1 MKKIIV
7 FAVVSLLIA
16 SVAFAAGMR
25 VKEDKD
31 DKHKNSSMRSKSD
44 DSGNQKTSSMR
55 QKKTQLN
62 WQFRPGDVNPT
73 VDFFDTTD
81 GNRVLMSNI
90 KVKGNLSLMIEC
102 TKGHEIC
109 YGGNFELVGKKFV
122 AGCGANCSELS
133 RLDGSWRNDSCAVCE
148 DGTVTKNTK
157 VRQDR
162 REVNMSWRFQKG
174 DVNPDVSFYNVSDGN
189 RQISGSHKLKGDT
202 TVNVRCME
210 NDMICFGGDFELVGK
225 QFTIGCGQNCG
236 DLNSLSGGEK
246 SEACQPCAE
255 TTVTRPVKM
264 KKK

>member
-1 MKKIIV
+1 MKKIFVVAI
-7 FAVVSLLIA
+7 VSLLIA
-16 SVAFAAGMR
+16 SVTFAASMR
-25 VKEDKD
+25 SKEEKKE
-31 DKHKNSSMRSKSD
+31 KHSSMRSKD
-44 DSGNQKTSSMR
+44 DDGGNQKTSSMR
-55 QKKTQLN
+55 SKTTRLN

-73 VDFFDTTD
+73 VDFFDTTE

-90 KVKGNLSLMIEC
+90 KVKGNLSLVIEC
-102 TKGHEIC
+102 TKGHQIC

-133 RLDGSWRNDSCAVCE
+133 RLDGSWRNASCAVCE
-148 DGTVTKNTK
+148 DGTVVKDTK

-189 RQISGSHKLKGDT
+189 RRLAGPQKLKGDT

-210 NDMICFGGDFELVGK
+210 NDMICFGGDFELAGK
-225 QFTIGCGQNCG
+225 QFTIGCGDNCG
-236 DLNSLSGGEK
+236 DLNALSGGEK
-246 SEACQPCAE
+246 NDACQPCAE